1 MRPTTP
7 PSPTARSRP
16 EPPISP
22 VNAVTIIVPI
32 FGIILIGWAAAVA
45 GLLSDRVSDG
55 LSEYVFSI
63 GVPALIIGTLTRPGL
78 EGEIAWSYWFSYF
91 GGAALSWAAG
101 SLIALRRKGIG
112 RQGAVLHG
120 FAASQ
125 SNTIFMGVPVILQA
139 YGDEGAFPL
148 FLLLAVHLPLM
159 MGMATFLIEAEGGR
173 SLWQRVS
180 GLAKVL
186 LKNPIFVALLI
197 GMALRLFH
205 VTPAGPAKAVLDAFA
220 GTASTCALVA
230 LGAGLKRYRVLFDL
244 PGALTVAFL
253 KVVVHPLAVW
263 LLAFHV
269 FSMPPAYAGVA
280 TLFAAMPVG
289 INAYLLAVRYKTETG
304 LVAASVLVSTM
315 IAPLTTIAWLT
326 LLGHA

>member
-1 MRPTTP
+1 
-7 PSPTARSRP
+7 
-16 EPPISP
+16 

-32 FGIILIGWAAAVA
+32 FGIILIGWAAALA
-45 GLLSDRVSDG
+45 GLLSERVSDG
-55 LSEYVFSI
+55 LSEYVFAI
-63 GVPALIIGTLTRPGL
+63 AVPALIIGTLTRPGL

-91 GGAALSWAAG
+91 GGAAIAWAAG
-101 SLIALRRKGIG
+101 SLIALRRAGIG

-125 SNTIFMGVPVILQA
+125 SNTIFVGVPMILQA

-159 MGMATFLIEAEGGR
+159 MGVATFLIEAESGR
-173 SLWQRVS
+173 SLWQRLV
-180 GLAKVL
+180 GLARVL
-186 LKNPIFVALLI
+186 FKNPIFVALLI
-197 GMALRLFH
+197 GMAMKLLRIS
-205 VTPAGPAKAVLDAFA
+205 PAGPAKSILDAFA
-220 GTASTCALVA
+220 ATASTCALVA
-230 LGAGLKRYRVLFDL
+230 LGAGLRRYRVLFDL
-244 PGALTVAFL
+244 PGALVVALLKTVL
-253 KVVVHPLAVW
+253 HPLAVW

-280 TLFAAMPVG
+280 TLFAAMPCG

-304 LVAASVLVSTM
+304 LVAASVLVSTL
-315 IAPLTTIAWLT
+315 IAPVTTLTWLA

>member
-1 MRPTTP
+1 
-7 PSPTARSRP
+7 
-16 EPPISP
+16 

-32 FGIILIGWAAAVA
+32 FGIILIGWAAALA
-45 GLLSDRVSDG
+45 GLLSERVSDG
-55 LSEYVFSI
+55 LSEYVFAI
-63 GVPALIIGTLTRPGL
+63 AVPALIIGTLTRPGL

-91 GGAALSWAAG
+91 GGAAIAWAAG
-101 SLIALRRKGIG
+101 SLIALRRAGIG

-125 SNTIFMGVPVILQA
+125 SNTIFVGVPMILQA

-159 MGMATFLIEAEGGR
+159 MGVATFLIEAESGR
-173 SLWQRVS
+173 SLWQRLV
-180 GLAKVL
+180 GLARVL
-186 LKNPIFVALLI
+186 FKAMKLLRI
-197 GMALRLFH
+197 S
-205 VTPAGPAKAVLDAFA
+205 PAGPVKSILDAFA
-220 GTASTCALVA
+220 ATASTCALVA
-230 LGAGLKRYRVLFDL
+230 LGAGLRRYRVLFDL
-244 PGALTVAFL
+244 PGALVVALLKTVL
-253 KVVVHPLAVW
+253 HPLAVW

-280 TLFAAMPVG
+280 TLFAAMPCG

-304 LVAASVLVSTM
+304 LVAASVLVSTL
-315 IAPLTTIAWLT
+315 IAPVTTLTWLA